1 MYQLFRSIHYRQI
14 TILIFILL
22 ISISCKSKLNT
33 IDIASVDVKIDNT
46 WINAMTVIQ
55 NPNTIKELITADTIL
70 AGIISTA
77 VLGSNPGINDS
88 LLLSYI
94 NDPDRKKLH
103 DTTEL
108 IFSHFDWQTLKIPLG
123 RYQASFPDKT
133 IPVFYP
139 VISDFNYG
147 LFQFKNQKGEEA
159 IGVGKEMFAGLTG
172 IYDQL
177 SIANPNFSSYIN
189 RTFNLIHLPEK
200 IMTALASDVVEEPR
214 SNRLLDHI
222 LVEGK
227 KLYLVRQWMPDL
239 TDSIWFECTQEQINW
254 IKDNELDIWRFL
266 LTDKLLY
273 KNSNKDIAN
282 LTKPAPHSQ
291 GMPPEAPGRA
301 VNYIGY
307 KIIESYA
314 KNNKVSLPELANE
327 HDYDQILQKAKYKP
341 R

>member
-1 MYQLFRSIHYRQI
+1 MYQLFRPINYRQI

-46 WINAMTVIQ
+46 WINAMSVNQ
-55 NPNTIKELITADTIL
+55 NPNTIKELITADSLL
-70 AGIISTA
+70 AGIVSTA
-77 VLGSNPGINDS
+77 VLGSNKGINDS

-94 NDPDRKKLH
+94 NDPARKKLH
-103 DTTEL
+103 DTTEH
-108 IFSHFDWQTLKIPLG
+108 IFSHFDWNIMKNPLG
-123 RYQASFPDKT
+123 RYQTSFPDKP

-139 VISDFNYG
+139 IITDFNYG
-147 LFQFKNQKGEEA
+147 LFQFQNQKGQES

-172 IYDQL
+172 IYDQI
-177 SIANPNFSSYIN
+177 SITNPNFSSYIN
-189 RTFNLIHLPEK
+189 RTFNLNHLPEK
-200 IMTALASDVVEEPR
+200 IMMALATDLVTEPG
-214 SNRLLDHI
+214 SNRLVDHI
-222 LVEGK
+222 LAEGK

-239 TDSIWFECTQEQINW
+239 TDSIWFECTQEQIDW
-254 IKDNELDIWRFL
+254 IKENELDIWRFL

-273 KNSNKDIAN
+273 KNSSKDIAN

-301 VNYIGY
+301 VNYLGY
-307 KIIESYA
+307 KIIESYT
-314 KNNKVSLPELANE
+314 KNNKVSLQELANE
-327 HDYDQILQKAKYKP
+327 NDYDQILQKAKYKP